1 MCMMEKGSLGGCL
14 ELNIPIYGTISH
26 GDDGLGICI
35 HTIES
40 QCTLF
45 ILALFSS
52 VTRLIPCRNASR
64 SFVSWSIVPL
74 YKPIRNYSSR
84 AAVVYLHD
92 DPYKSALMALYI
104 HDGCESKT
112 MNLSGGNARKH

>member
-1 MCMMEKGSLGGCL
+1 MEA
-14 ELNIPIYGTISH
+14 ETYGTISH

-40 QCTLF
+40 QCTSF
-45 ILALFSS
+45 ILALF
-52 VTRLIPCRNASR
+52 TRIIPCWNASR
-64 SFVSWSIVPL
+64 SLVCWSIVPL

-84 AAVVYLHD
+84 AAVAYLHD

-112 MNLSGGNARKH
+112 MDLSGGNARKH